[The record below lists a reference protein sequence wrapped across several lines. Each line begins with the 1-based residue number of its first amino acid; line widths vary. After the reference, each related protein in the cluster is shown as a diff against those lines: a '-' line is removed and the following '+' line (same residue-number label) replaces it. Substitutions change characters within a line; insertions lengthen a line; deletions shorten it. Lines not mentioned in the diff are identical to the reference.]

1 MKTQGVAY
9 YRFMATAKLVI
20 SDRTDAREAVE
31 FVCGKLVDYDL
42 HLLDWVRL
50 YPMTEA
56 QHHSQLEGECPPVT
70 LSTCWKPREI
80 CTTSNPPLPQHKY
93 RIKVNVWQG
102 NDYPAE
108 ESNWGRIPPR
118 PIRRRSIPDRY
129 TTRGLCRWRY
139 PDRMAATVHALARPI
154 FLYLAGTRQLPQN
167 PSDSNASAW
176 GHRWAVDWLRSRHQE
191 AAAEDLVSQLMQW
204 TLIQS
209 QGLPG

>member
-1 MKTQGVAY
+1 MVTY
-9 YRFMATAKLVI
+9 YYSGMEHSALSVT
-20 SDRTDAREAVE
+20 DRTNAEEAVV
-31 FVCGKLVDYDL
+31 FVREKLSGYDL
-42 HLLDWVRL
+42 RLLDWVRL
-50 YPMTEA
+50 YPMTDA
-56 QHHSQLEGECPPVT
+56 QHQSQLDGECPPVT
-70 LSTCWKPREI
+70 LSTCWKPRD
-80 CTTSNPPLPQHKY
+80 TVTVSDPPLPQHKY

-139 PDRMAATVHALARPI
+139 PDRMVATVHGLARPL
-154 FLYLAGTRQLPQN
+154 FLYLASTRQVPLN

-176 GHRWAVDWLRSRHQE
+176 GHRWAVEWLKDRHQE
-191 AAAEDLVSQLMQW
+191 REAEAMITQLMQW

-209 QGLPG
+209 QGL

>member
-1 MKTQGVAY
+1 MGH
-9 YRFMATAKLVI
+9 ATFVV
-20 SDRTDAREAVE
+20 SDRTDAQAAVE
-31 FVCGKLVDYDL
+31 FVTHKLYGYDM

-50 YPMTEA
+50 YPMTAA
-56 QHHSQLEGECPPVT
+56 QHQSQLSGECPPIT
-70 LSTCWKPREI
+70 LSTCWKPRD
-80 CTTSNPPLPQHKY
+80 TATASDPPLPQHKY

-139 PDRMAATVHALARPI
+139 PDRMAATIHALARPL
-154 FLYLAGTRQLPQN
+154 FLYLANTGQVRHN

-176 GHRWAVDWLRSRHQE
+176 GHRWVVDWLRCCHQE
-191 AAAEDLVSQLMQW
+191 SDAEDLIAQLMQW

-209 QGLPG
+209 RGLPG

>member
-1 MKTQGVAY
+1 
-9 YRFMATAKLVI
+9 MASAALVI
-20 SDRTDAREAVE
+20 NDRTDAQEAVE
-31 FVCGKLVDYDL
+31 FVCNKLGSYDL
-42 HLLDWVRL
+42 RLLDWVRL

-56 QHHSQLEGECPPVT
+56 QHHSQLDGECPPLT
-70 LSTCWKPREI
+70 LSTCWKPREAD
-80 CTTSNPPLPQHKY
+80 CVSNPPLPQHKY

-139 PDRMAATVHALARPI
+139 PDRMAATVHALARPL
-154 FLYLAGTRQLPQN
+154 FLYLASTRQLPLN

-176 GHRWAVDWLRSRHQE
+176 GHRWAVDWLKSRHQE
-191 AAAEDLVSQLMQW
+191 QAAEDLGTQLMQW

>member
-1 MKTQGVAY
+1 MVHTTFVV
-9 YRFMATAKLVI
+9 T
-20 SDRTDAREAVE
+20 DRTDAEEAVV
-31 FVCGKLVDYDL
+31 FVRNKLSGYDL
-42 HLLDWVRL
+42 QLLDWVRL

-56 QHHSQLEGECPPVT
+56 QHQSQLSGECPPVT
-70 LSTCWKPREI
+70 LSTCWKPRDMA
-80 CTTSNPPLPQHKY
+80 TSSGPPLPRHKY

-139 PDRMAATVHALARPI
+139 PDRMVATVHGLARPL
-154 FLYLAGTRQLPQN
+154 FLYLAGTRQLPHQ

-176 GHRWAVDWLRSRHQE
+176 GHRWAVEWLRYRHQQRD
-191 AAAEDLVSQLMQW
+191 AEPMIAQLMQW

-209 QGLPG
+209 QRL